1 MRPYPWT
8 RFHDERIRRA
18 YASGEKGAIGRLAKE
33 FGVTPNAV
41 RLRGIRIGAAIPKR
55 AAGDRKDWWSR
66 KEDEIVAK
74 NVHLGIQAIVDALR
88 KAGFERNR
96 KAVIGHLHVMR
107 LRGDIA
113 RLEELLE
120 NRDEYSPGQI
130 ATGMGVDIRL
140 VRKWIHRGWLRAR
153 TFGEAGDSP
162 IYAVRRANLRSFLVD
177 HVAHWEIGLADKHW
191 VVDLLADTER
201 LKPSRKCAGGA
212 R

>member
-18 YASGEKGAIGRLAKE
+18 YAKGEKGAIVRLAKE

-66 KEDEIVAK
+66 KEDEIIVRHA
-74 NVHLGIQAIVDALR
+74 HLGAEAILIAL
-88 KAGFERNR
+88 KKSGFERSR
-96 KAVIGHLHVMR
+96 KSVIAHLHIMR
-107 LRGDIA
+107 LRGDLA

-120 NRDEYSPGQI
+120 DRDEYSPGQI
-130 ATGMGVDIRL
+130 ATGMGVDVRL
-140 VRKWIHRGWLRAR
+140 VRKWIQRGWLMARAC
-153 TFGEAGDSP
+153 GENADGP
-162 IYAVRRANLRSFLVD
+162 IYAVRRAELRSFLVD

-191 VVDLLADTER
+191 IVDLLAER
-201 LKPSRKCAGGA
+201 IKPSLKRSGEAG
-212 R
+212 